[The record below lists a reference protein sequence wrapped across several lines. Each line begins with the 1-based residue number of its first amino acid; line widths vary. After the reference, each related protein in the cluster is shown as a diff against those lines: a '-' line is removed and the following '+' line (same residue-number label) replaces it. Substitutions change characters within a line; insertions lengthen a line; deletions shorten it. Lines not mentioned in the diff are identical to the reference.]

1 LFAVGLLIRVAA
13 TPLDGTED
21 VMVWKTWGYGALHQ
35 GVTTLYGVGGNPPV
49 RGLVHWGNR
58 STTVDYPPVALYE
71 LAASA
76 RVYAGF
82 SPQFKNT
89 RWLNVAVKVPGLL
102 AEVTLTWL
110 LYALARRGYGLF
122 ASRWVAMAYWANPA
136 SVLNGAVLGY
146 LDPLM
151 ALPAVASVAAVVAGA
166 PVLAGA
172 LIALACFTKAQAI
185 FLLPVVILAA
195 WNDSAVKPAWAVA
208 RTLAAAAIASV
219 AILLPYLIVGAGA
232 NVLQGVSSLL
242 RHDMLSAYAANL
254 WWVVTYFMRA
264 SYAVA
269 DMGTWA
275 AWTMPMRILGMST
288 IVRLGYPDPRPF
300 ATAAVALVTLWG
312 LWQARR
318 ARDLSLLCA
327 LGAFIIHAYFVLAV
341 AVHENHLY
349 LAVPLLAL
357 AAGARPQLRRI
368 HIAVS
373 AVIALNLFL
382 FFGLGRGIPLPP
394 RTFTI
399 IDATVLLA
407 AANCVLFLWHA
418 RAFGSECK
426 LPEAPRVIENHQSL
440 IVDR

>member
-1 LFAVGLLIRVAA
+1 M
-13 TPLDGTED
+13 PLDGTED

-35 GVTTLYGVGGNPPV
+35 GVTALYGVGGHPPV

-76 RVYAGF
+76 RVYEWF
-82 SPQFKNT
+82 SPGFNNT

-102 AEVTLTWL
+102 AEVALTWL
-110 LYALARRGYGLF
+110 LYALARRRYGLT
-122 ASRWVAMAYWANPA
+122 ASRWIATAYWANPA
-136 SVLNGAVLGY
+136 SVLNGPVLGY

-151 ALPAVASVAAVVAGA
+151 ALPAVASVAVAATGA
-166 PVLAGA
+166 PIFAGA
-172 LIALACFTKAQAI
+172 LIAVACLTKAQAV
-185 FLLPVVILAA
+185 FLLPVVILGA
-195 WNDSAVKPAWAVA
+195 WNGPAIKPLSAVA
-208 RTLAAAAIASV
+208 RTLAAAAIASLV
-219 AILLPYLIVGAGA
+219 ILLPYLVIGAGA

-269 DMGTWA
+269 DMGIWA
-275 AWTMPMRILGMST
+275 AWTMPMRILGIST

-300 ATAAVALVTLWG
+300 ATAAFALATLWG
-312 LWQARR
+312 IWQARG
-318 ARDLSLLCA
+318 ARDLSLLSA
-327 LGAFIIHAYFVLAV
+327 LGAFIVHAYFVLAV

-357 AAGARPQLRRI
+357 GAGARPALRRI

-382 FFGLGRGIPLPP
+382 FFGLGRGLPLPP
-394 RTFTI
+394 RTLTI
-399 IDATVLLA
+399 VDATVLLA

-418 RAFGSECK
+418 RTFQFECR
-426 LPEAPRVIENHQSL
+426 AMPRSL
-440 IVDR
+440 IVEV

>member
-1 LFAVGLLIRVAA
+1 M
-13 TPLDGTED
+13 PLDGTED
-21 VMVWKTWGYGALHQ
+21 MMVWKTWSYGALDQ
-35 GVTTLYGVGGNPPV
+35 GITSLYGVGGTPPV

-71 LAASA
+71 LAAVGRA
-76 RVYAGF
+76 YQF
-82 SPQFKNT
+82 ISPQFENT
-89 RWLNVAVKVPGLL
+89 RGLNVAMKMPGLL
-102 AEVTLTWL
+102 AEAALTWL
-110 LYALARRGYGLF
+110 LYALALRRYGL
-122 ASRWVAMAYWANPA
+122 AVSRWVATAYWANPA
-136 SVLNGAVLGY
+136 TVLNGTVLGY
-146 LDPLM
+146 LDPLV
-151 ALPAVASVAAVVAGA
+151 ALPAVASVAAAVAGA

-172 LIALACFTKAQAI
+172 LIAVACFTKAQAV
-185 FLLPVVILAA
+185 FLLPVVILGA
-195 WNDSAVKPAWAVA
+195 WNRSPIKPASAAARAVA
-208 RTLAAAAIASV
+208 AATIVSV
-219 AILLPYLIVGAGA
+219 AILLPYLAVGAGR
-232 NVLQGVSSLL
+232 NVAQGVSSLL
-242 RHDMLSAYAANL
+242 RHDMLSAYAANA
-254 WWVVTYFMRA
+254 WWVFTYFMRA

-275 AWTMPMRILGMST
+275 AWTMPMRILGIST

-300 ATAAVALVTLWG
+300 ATAAFALVVLWS

-318 ARDLSLLCA
+318 SRDLSLVCA
-327 LGAFIIHAYFVLAV
+327 LGAFIVHAYFVLAV

-357 AAGARPQLRRI
+357 AAAARPRLRRI

-407 AANCVLFLWHA
+407 AANCVLFVWHA
-418 RAFGSECK
+418 RVFHGEC
-426 LPEAPRVIENHQSL
+426 RVAEPSL
-440 IVDR
+440 IVEV

>member
-1 LFAVGLLIRVAA
+1 LLIRLAA
-13 TPLDGTED
+13 MPLDGTED

-49 RGLVHWGNR
+49 RGLVRWGNR

-76 RVYAGF
+76 RLYQWF
-82 SPQFKNT
+82 SPQFENT
-89 RWLNVAVKVPGLL
+89 RWLNIAVKLPGLL
-102 AEVTLTWL
+102 AEVALTWL
-110 LYALARRGYGLF
+110 LYALALRRYGPGV
-122 ASRWVAMAYWANPA
+122 SRWIAIAYWANPA

-151 ALPAVASVAAVVAGA
+151 AVPAVASVAAALTGA
-166 PVLAGA
+166 PILAGA
-172 LIALACFTKAQAI
+172 LIAVACFTKAQAV
-185 FLLPVVILAA
+185 FLLPVVVLSA
-195 WNDSAVKPAWAVA
+195 WNSSAVTPAWAVA
-208 RTLAAAAIASV
+208 RTLAAAAIASL

-269 DMGTWA
+269 DMGAWA
-275 AWTMPMRILGMST
+275 AWTMPMRILGIST

-300 ATAAVALVTLWG
+300 ATAAFALVALWG
-312 LWQARR
+312 IWQTRR
-318 ARDLSLLCA
+318 ARDLSLLCG

-357 AAGARPQLRRI
+357 AAGARPRLRPVHVAI
-368 HIAVS
+368 S
-373 AVIALNLFL
+373 EVIVLNLFL
-382 FFGLGRGIPLPP
+382 FFGLGRGLPLPP

-407 AANCVLFLWHA
+407 AANCILFVWHA
-418 RAFGSECK
+418 RTFRVECRAI
-426 LPEAPRVIENHQSL
+426 EASL
-440 IVDR
+440 IMEV